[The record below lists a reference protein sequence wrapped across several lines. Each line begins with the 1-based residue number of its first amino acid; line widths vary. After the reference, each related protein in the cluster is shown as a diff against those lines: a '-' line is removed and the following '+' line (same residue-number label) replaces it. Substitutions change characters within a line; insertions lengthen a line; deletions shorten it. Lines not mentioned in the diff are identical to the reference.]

1 MTLKL
6 VVRRST
12 EIAEGIREIVMTRPD
27 DGPLPAHPPG
37 SHVVVDCGPQRNAY
51 SLTNCGI
58 DPGAYTVAV
67 LRRPTADGGSGGSEQ
82 MHRFQPGDRVALSP
96 PRSAFPPVS
105 TARRHLLIAGGI
117 GITPLLSHAR
127 NAVRWGADVRL
138 LYVHRPGAG
147 AYADELSELLGE
159 RAQRVTEKSEFSV
172 LLRQALVSQPMGT
185 HLYVCGPAALMD
197 RVLQE
202 AAAAGWP
209 PQRLHLERFTPAEL
223 DPGQPFTASL
233 GRSRRQVSVPAGTSL
248 LEALENAGVEVPNMC
263 RQGVCGE
270 CRVPVLAGR
279 PLHRDEF
286 LSEDERVAGDSVMC
300 CVSRSETETLEV
312 DL

>member
-12 EIAEGIREIVMTRPD
+12 EIAEGIREIALARPD

-58 DPGAYTVAV
+58 DPHEYTVAV
-67 LRRPTADGGSGGSEQ
+67 LRRPAAEGAGGGSEQ
-82 MHRFQPGDRVALSP
+82 MHRFRPGDRVVVSS
-96 PRSAFPPVS
+96 PRSAFAPVS

-117 GITPLLSHAR
+117 GITPMLSHAR
-127 NAVRWGADVRL
+127 HAVRWGTDVRL
-138 LYVHRPGAG
+138 LYVHRAGAG
-147 AYADELSELLGE
+147 AYAGELAELLGE
-159 RAQRVTEKSEFSV
+159 RAQLAYRKGEFDV

-185 HLYVCGPAALMD
+185 HLYVCGPPALMD
-197 RVLQE
+197 EVLDQ

-209 PQRLHLERFTPAEL
+209 PQRLHMERFTPAEL
-223 DPGQPFTASL
+223 DPGQPFTARL
-233 GRSRRQVSVPAGTSL
+233 ARSGLHVSVPAGATL
-248 LEALENAGVEVPNMC
+248 LDALERAGVMVPRMC

-279 PLHRDEF
+279 PLHRDEY
-286 LSEDERVAGDSVMC
+286 LSDDERAAGDSVMC

>member
-12 EIAEGIREIVMTRPD
+12 EIAEGIREIVMSRPD

-37 SHVVVDCGPQRNAY
+37 SHVVVDCGAQRNAY

-58 DPGAYTVAV
+58 DPYEYTVAV
-67 LRRPTADGGSGGSEQ
+67 LRRPTADGGRGGSEQ
-82 MHRFQPGDRVALSP
+82 MHRFQPGERAAVST
-96 PRSAFPPVS
+96 PRSAFAPVS

-117 GITPLLSHAR
+117 GITPMLSHAR
-127 NAVRWGADVRL
+127 NAMRWGGDVRL

-147 AYADELSELLGE
+147 AYAGELAGLLGE
-159 RAQRVTEKSEFSV
+159 RMQRTTSKGEFGV
-172 LLRQALVSQPMGT
+172 LLQQALVSQPMGS
-185 HLYVCGPAALMD
+185 HLYVCGPATLMD
-197 RVLQE
+197 RVVEE
-202 AAAAGWP
+202 AATAGWP
-209 PQRLHLERFTPAEL
+209 PQRVHLERFTPAEL
-223 DPGQPFTASL
+223 DAGQPFTARL
-233 GRSRRQVSVPAGTSL
+233 GRSGRQVAVPAGTSL
-248 LEALENAGVEVPNMC
+248 LDALEKAGVQVPNMC

-279 PLHRDEF
+279 PMHRDEY
-286 LSEDERVAGDSVMC
+286 LSEDERAAGDSVMC

>member
-1 MTLKL
+1 MTMKL
-6 VVRRST
+6 VVRRSS
-12 EIAEGIREIVMTRPD
+12 EIADGIRELALARPD
-27 DGPLPAHPPG
+27 AGPLPAHPPG
-37 SHVVVDCGPQRNAY
+37 SHVVVECGRRRNAY

-58 DPGAYTVAV
+58 EPYAYTVAV
-67 LRRPTADGGSGGSEQ
+67 LHRPDGDGGSEQ
-82 MHRFQPGDRVALSP
+82 MHRFRVGDRVAVST

-105 TARRHLLIAGGI
+105 TARRQLLVAGGI
-117 GITPLLSHAR
+117 GITPMLGHAR
-127 NAVRWGADVRL
+127 HAVRWGSDVRL

-147 AYADELSELLGE
+147 AYAGELAELLGGRMQ
-159 RAQRVTEKSEFSV
+159 RATGAAEFGA
-172 LLRQALVSQPMGT
+172 LLHEALTTQPIGT
-185 HLYVCGPAALMD
+185 HLYVCGPQRLMD
-197 RVLQE
+197 RVLDE
-202 AAAAGWP
+202 ATAAGWP

-223 DPGQPFTASL
+223 DPGQPFTARLARS
-233 GRSRRQVSVPAGTSL
+233 GRRVPVPAGTSL
-248 LEALENAGVEVPNMC
+248 LEALEQVGVAVPNMC

-286 LSEDERVAGDSVMC
+286 LSEDERAEADSVMC